1 MIRLDAFSWRFLK
14 VWKRNLITYQK
25 IWKVS
30 FLTPLFEPILYIF
43 AFGIGLGVM
52 VGQVRYGGQ
61 TLTYIQ
67 FIVPALIAIAVMQNA
82 FFETTYTSFV
92 RMYYQRTFDGMLAT
106 PLSLEE
112 IILAEIVWA
121 ATKSTAAGAIMLG
134 VLGVFGYVDFPMGL
148 VMIPVAFL
156 GGLAFAAIGMVFT
169 GVIPTI
175 DLFNLPI
182 FLFITPMFLFSGTF
196 FPLGN
201 LPEWGRTL
209 AKVFPLHHLVELSRR
224 FCIGVHETD
233 LWLSLGYLSGFSLVF
248 IVFGLISM
256 KRRLIQ

>member
-1 MIRLDAFSWRFLK
+1 MIRLDAFSLRFLK

-30 FLTPLFEPILYIF
+30 FLTPLFEPILYVF
-43 AFGIGLGVM
+43 AFGLGLGVM
-52 VGQVRYGGQ
+52 VGQVRYGGE
-61 TLTYIQ
+61 TISYIR
-67 FIVPALIAIAVMQNA
+67 FIAPALIAIAVMQNA

-121 ATKSTAAGAIMLG
+121 ATKSAAAGAIMLG
-134 VLGVFGYVDFPMGL
+134 VLGILGYVDFPMGL
-148 VMIPVAFL
+148 AMIPAAFL
-156 GGLAFAAIGMVFT
+156 GGLAFGAAGMVFT
-169 GVIPTI
+169 GIIPTI
-175 DLFNLPI
+175 DLFNLPM

-201 LPEWGRTL
+201 LPEWAQTL
-209 AKVFPLHHLVELSRR
+209 AMAFPLHHLVELSRR

-233 LWLSLGYLSGFSLVF
+233 LWLSVGYLAAFSLVF
-248 IVFGLISM
+248 LVLGLISM